1 MSKPKFDRNY
11 ARRKLELVL
20 RDLRD
25 YTADEFWREIS
36 RIASGATG
44 LPSAEQLKEHTKELE
59 AELAA
64 ARAGW
69 QEAIAKMASQERP
82 AYDEQQQRI
91 AKLEAINLGLT
102 KTLVEMTS
110 PAVQGEPAAYA
121 VFAGNGNIRIWCAD
135 PVQVESLRQQYGESL
150 QPLHAAPQPAEQP
163 TFSVGTDLSDGKLS
177 VVVMKHEN
185 NITWVIHSEVIQ
197 LAEHQPDVAQLVEA
211 LEEALHHVVISP
223 GPVRGGFI
231 QEIDAALAAYRKQGG
246 EQ

>member
-1 MSKPKFDRNY
+1 MSKPKFGRNY

-44 LPSAEQLKEHTKELE
+44 LPSVEHLKGHAEELE

-69 QEAIAKMASQERP
+69 QETIAKMASQERP

-102 KTLVEMTS
+102 KTLVEMEEEK
-110 PAVQGEPAAYA
+110 AKLVGVLEPFAA
-121 VFAGNGNIRIWCAD
+121 CAD
-135 PVQVESLRQQYGESL
+135 ELDGYPADGVE
-150 QPLHAAPQPAEQP
+150 P
-163 TFSVGTDLSDGKLS
+163 SDDNEWASFRL
-177 VVVMKHEN
+177 
-185 NITWVIHSEVIQ
+185 
-197 LAEHQPDVAQLVEA
+197 LVSDYRRA
-211 LEEALHHVVISP
+211 
-223 GPVRGGFI
+223 RT
-231 QEIDAALAAYRKQGG
+231 ALASCRKQGA
-246 EQ
+246 E